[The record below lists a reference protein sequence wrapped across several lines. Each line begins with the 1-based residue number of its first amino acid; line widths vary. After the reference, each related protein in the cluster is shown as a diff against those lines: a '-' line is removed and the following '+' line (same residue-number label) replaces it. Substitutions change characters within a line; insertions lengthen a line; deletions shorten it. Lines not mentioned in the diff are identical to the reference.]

1 MSGEVIAKKYVK
13 ALVSSVD
20 LSELE
25 NLSIIFDSLSKAFKN
40 SKFKDIILS
49 PEIDKVKKENFLLS
63 IIDSKNSKVQNL
75 LKLIVQ
81 NGRSS
86 DIPEISKVLNH
97 ELAIKKN
104 EFDGSLI
111 SNQKIE
117 DSDLKDIEQKVSK
130 KLNSTIHLNNIVK
143 DYNGLKVE
151 IDDLGVEIALS
162 TDRLKSQLV
171 DHVLKAI
178 N

>member
-171 DHVLKAI
+171 DHVLKAL

>member
-1 MSGEVIAKKYVK
+1 MSGEVVAKKYVK
-13 ALVSSVD
+13 ALISSVD
-20 LSELE
+20 LGELE
-25 NLSIIFDSLSKAFKN
+25 NFSIIFDSLSRAFKN
-40 SKFKDIILS
+40 KKFKDIILS
-49 PEIDKVKKENFLLS
+49 PEIDNSKKESFLLS
-63 IIDSKNSKVQNL
+63 IVNSKNSKIENL
-75 LKLIVQ
+75 LKLIVK
-81 NGRSS
+81 NGRSA

-104 EFDGSLI
+104 EFDGLLI
-111 SNQKIE
+111 SNQKIDE
-117 DSDLKDIEQKVSK
+117 DDLKDIEQKVSK
-130 KLNSTIHLNNIVK
+130 KLGATIHLKSVVK

-171 DHVLKAI
+171 EHVLKAI